1 MTIKKLGL
9 KSVQATRVAPFSQWL
24 MAAVLV
30 ASSVTVTGAMASEN
44 TIEQR
49 QAAFSDI
56 ESNTKAAAKMIDGDK
71 TDWAALLVMSEQLV
85 ASGDVV
91 SNAFVAGSDE
101 GGKAKSDVWEK
112 PEKFERLML
121 EMNDGY
127 QSLLAAAQHQDAKKA
142 QQAIKSAESTCRS
155 CHRSYRARW

>member
-9 KSVQATRVAPFSQWL
+9 KSVETTRVAPCSQWL
-24 MAAVLV
+24 MAVVLV
-30 ASSVTVTGAMASEN
+30 ASSVTITGAIASEN

-56 ESNTKAAAKMIDGDK
+56 ESNTKAAGKMIDGDE

-91 SNAFVAGSDE
+91 SNTFVAGSDE

-127 QSLLAAAQHQDAKKA
+127 QSLVVAAQHQDAKKA
-142 QQAIKSAESTCRS
+142 KQAIKSAESTCRS
-155 CHRSYRARW
+155 CHRSYRSRW